1 MKFRFIPIAAWALVP
16 CALFFSSCGETPGM
30 AGEPEIWRFA
40 IEESAGSVQD
50 AYAQAFKARIEE
62 KSGGVVSVSVY
73 PYGTLGTSDHV
84 TEQLAMGT
92 VQFAMASPGHLGKLI
107 PEVQVFLL
115 HFLLTDDEALNER
128 ILGDPAVL
136 AAFDELYR
144 EKGLSLLSI
153 FSEGWMVWTTRKPVQ
168 TPEDFAGVKI
178 RTMTSPLL
186 LAAYEAY
193 GASPTPLPYG
203 EVYSA
208 LQLNM
213 IDAQENPVFAIQEMS
228 FYEVVDYLIFANHAP
243 FIATAVTN
251 AEFMEGL
258 TPTRRAMVLETIAE
272 LRPQVLDIQQRF
284 NAERLELMRKKK
296 PELQIIADL
305 TVEERATFRAA
316 SRPVIDRY
324 LSLAGPRGQAM
335 LDVLRAAILRAGG
348 KPA

>member
-1 MKFRFIPIAAWALVP
+1 MKFQFVHPAAWLLFP
-16 CALFFSSCGETPGM
+16 CALFFSSCGAVPGNPL
-30 AGEPEIWRFA
+30 EPEIWRFA

-50 AYAQAFKARIEE
+50 AYAQAFKSRIEE
-62 KSGGVVSVSVY
+62 KSGGAVSVSVY

-92 VQFAMASPGHLGKLI
+92 VQFAMASPGHLGKLM

-115 HFLLTDDEALNER
+115 HFLLTDDEAINER

-144 EKGLSLLSI
+144 EKGLALLSI
-153 FSEGWMVWTTRKPVQ
+153 FSEGWMVWTTRKPVR
-168 TPEDFAGVKI
+168 TPDDFRGVKI

-213 IDAQENPVFAIQEMS
+213 IDAQVNPVFAIQEMS

-243 FIATAVTN
+243 FIATAVAN

-272 LRPQVLDIQQRF
+272 LRPHALEIQQRF
-284 NAERLELMRKKK
+284 NAERLELMRERK
-296 PELQIIADL
+296 PELQVVADL
-305 TVEERATFRAA
+305 SAEERAAFRAA
-316 SRPVIDRY
+316 SRPVVDRY
-324 LSLAGPRGQAM
+324 LALAGPRGQDM
-335 LDVLRAAILRAGG
+335 LDALRAATLRASNV
-348 KPA
+348 PS

>member
-1 MKFRFIPIAAWALVP
+1 MKFQFTHPAAWLLFS
-16 CALFFSSCGETPGM
+16 CALLFSSCGAVPGK

-50 AYAQAFKARIEE
+50 AYAQAFKARIEA
-62 KSGGVVSVSVY
+62 KSGGAVSVSVY
-73 PYGTLGTSDHV
+73 PYGTLGTSEQV

-115 HFLLTDDEALNER
+115 HFLLTEDEAINER

-144 EKGLSLLSI
+144 EKGFSLLSI
-153 FSEGWMVWTTRKPVQ
+153 FSEGWMVWTTRKPVR
-168 TPEDFAGVKI
+168 TPADFEGVKI

-213 IDAQENPVFAIQEMS
+213 IDAQVNPVFAIQEMS

-243 FIATAVTN
+243 FIATAAAN
-251 AEFMEGL
+251 AEFMENL
-258 TPTRRAMVLETIAE
+258 TPARRAMVRETVVE
-272 LRPQVLDIQQRF
+272 LRPAALEIQQRF
-284 NAERLELMRKKK
+284 NGERLELMREKK

-305 TVEERATFRAA
+305 TVEERAAFRAA
-316 SRPVIDRY
+316 SRSVVDRY
-324 LSLAGPRGQAM
+324 LALAGPRGQAM
-335 LDVLRAAILRAGG
+335 LDALHAAILRAGG
-348 KPA
+348 DPA

>member
-1 MKFRFIPIAAWALVP
+1 MKFRFSQRAAWALLPWAFVI
-16 CALFFSSCGETPGM
+16 SSCSDAVGK

-62 KSGGVVSVSVY
+62 KSGGAVSVSVY

-92 VQFAMASPGHLGKLI
+92 VQLAMASPGHLGKLI

-153 FSEGWMVWTTRKPVQ
+153 FSEGWMVWTTRKPVR
-168 TPEDFAGVKI
+168 TPDDFAGVKI

-213 IDAQENPVFAIQEMS
+213 IDAQVNPVFAIQEMS

-243 FIATAVTN
+243 FIATAVAN
-251 AEFMEGL
+251 ADFLEGL
-258 TPTRRAMVLETIAE
+258 TPTRRSMVMETIAE
-272 LRPQVLDIQQRF
+272 LRPHVLEIQQRF
-284 NAERLELMRKKK
+284 NAERLELMREKK
-296 PELQIIADL
+296 PALQIIADL
-305 TVEERATFRAA
+305 SQEERAAFRAA
-316 SRPVIDRY
+316 SRPVVDRY
-324 LSLAGPRGQAM
+324 LTLAGPRGQAV
-335 LDVLRAAILRAGG
+335 LDILRAATLRASNF
-348 KPA
+348 PS